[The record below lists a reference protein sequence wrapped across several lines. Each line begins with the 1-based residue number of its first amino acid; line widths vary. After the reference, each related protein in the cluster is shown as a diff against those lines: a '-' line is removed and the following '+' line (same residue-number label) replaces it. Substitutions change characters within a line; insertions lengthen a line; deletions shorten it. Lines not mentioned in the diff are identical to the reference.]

1 MLLLVLTSPRRSCR
15 VKCSCKL
22 RGNDRPRHFLLYAS
36 SLAGT
41 LRHTH
46 PTPLPF
52 QVSDEQTEHKV
63 VVTDPMSHSWLFLG
77 CHTYRHV
84 SPLLTE
90 ELPDVIE
97 GCQGTLPSG
106 EKTQSEPSIRPL
118 TLPRT
123 GKGTAL
129 RPPPL
134 STLSTWLSSAV
145 FLGVRFSE
153 RYFPWSSYRG
163 PAATLPRS

>member
-1 MLLLVLTSPRRSCR
+1 MLLPWLEPS
-15 VKCSCKL
+15 
-22 RGNDRPRHFLLYAS
+22 
-36 SLAGT
+36 GT
-41 LRHTH
+41 QGHTH

-52 QVSDEQTEHKV
+52 QVSDEQTADRV
-63 VVTDPMSHSWLFLG
+63 VVADPMSHSWLFLG

-129 RPPPL
+129 RSPPL

-163 PAATLPRS
+163 PAATLPQSCLLNVMCGL